1 MISKFANTQYIVEEY
16 RKKACNYI
24 IANYFVDGLM
34 DQSSEPKKWNDYVAL
49 FKEENLAGNIK
60 PATVSTI
67 LELLKT
73 HLRYHIISFFCFHSF
88 IESVGFCFIK
98 CIMNYNNMKSI
109 EERLSFIPGTY
120 PRDLMISLMITIYL
134 SDLECMTNQNLE

>member
-73 HLRYHIISFFCFHSF
+73 HLRYRIYYFL
-88 IESVGFCFIK
+88 
-98 CIMNYNNMKSI
+98 
-109 EERLSFIPGTY
+109 LS
-120 PRDLMISLMITIYL
+120 LIYL
-134 SDLECMTNQNLE
+134 IYRLLFYQMYNELQQYEVHRGKIEFYTWDLSKRFNDLTDDNYLFERFRMYDKPES